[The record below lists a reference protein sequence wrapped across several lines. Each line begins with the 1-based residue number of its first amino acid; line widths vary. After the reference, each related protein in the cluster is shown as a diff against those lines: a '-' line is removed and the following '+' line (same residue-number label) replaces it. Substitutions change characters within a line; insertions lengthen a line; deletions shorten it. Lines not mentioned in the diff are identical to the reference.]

1 MALSHERLQKLIDRS
16 SDIVVG
22 TDVHGTVIYYNDGA
36 SRVLGF
42 TPDEILGRFVGQLYP
57 TVEEARRVMQ
67 AMRSADHGGVGY
79 VETFETEFL
88 AKSGSRIPVAISGT
102 LIIDDQGIEDGTIGF
117 AKDLRDILHREGLA
131 RLGEAAVGLSH
142 EINNPL
148 AVIVNQVE
156 LLEAEIEEIAGERD
170 SSVEFERLEA
180 VRREVA
186 RISGI
191 LGRFGE
197 MVRADEVETVRYV
210 GPARMLDL
218 RERQRSRADA
228 RLAGLRILIADDDG
242 GICRTLQEIL
252 ESCDCE
258 VTTAHDGAEALIRIQ
273 QCDFDLVLSDVV
285 MPNMDGYELYQAIKR
300 DHPQLP
306 ILMMTAFHHDKD
318 HIIKRS
324 RLEGLEGVIF
334 KKPVDPGRLRDAIVE
349 AVGSRRA
356 H

>member
-57 TVEEARRVMQ
+57 TVEEARRVLQ

-88 AKSGSRIPVAISGT
+88 AKSGNRIPVAISGT
-102 LIIDDQGIEDGTIGF
+102 LIIDDQGREDGTIGF

-156 LLEAEIEEIAGERD
+156 LLEAEGD
-170 SSVEFERLEA
+170 NTS
-180 VRREVA
+180 
-186 RISGI
+186 
-191 LGRFGE
+191 
-197 MVRADEVETVRYV
+197 
-210 GPARMLDL
+210 
-218 RERQRSRADA
+218 
-228 RLAGLRILIADDDG
+228 
-242 GICRTLQEIL
+242 
-252 ESCDCE
+252 
-258 VTTAHDGAEALIRIQ
+258 H
-273 QCDFDLVLSDVV
+273 LS
-285 MPNMDGYELYQAIKR
+285 
-300 DHPQLP
+300 
-306 ILMMTAFHHDKD
+306 
-318 HIIKRS
+318 
-324 RLEGLEGVIF
+324 
-334 KKPVDPGRLRDAIVE
+334 
-349 AVGSRRA
+349 
-356 H
+356 